1 MGKTGEKTD
10 CEKFLASPHWAP
22 PTFSSTIYSL
32 QGTYASYCCYCVYWD
47 VRKHGIL
54 TYSSSSPTA
63 HPWPSLPALF
73 SFGNLMQ
80 ETAPMFFQKK
90 HEKENMFRLDISNL
104 GTVDVHCA
112 NFKQGLY
119 ALLVCC
125 YKKPTLCYYFIAV
138 IGQIGCI

>member
-1 MGKTGEKTD
+1 
-10 CEKFLASPHWAP
+10 
-22 PTFSSTIYSL
+22 
-32 QGTYASYCCYCVYWD
+32 
-47 VRKHGIL
+47 
-54 TYSSSSPTA
+54 
-63 HPWPSLPALF
+63 
-73 SFGNLMQ
+73 
-80 ETAPMFFQKK
+80 
-90 HEKENMFRLDISNL
+90 MFRLDISNL